1 MQYANENLAIIADD
15 LTGACD
21 TACQFALYG
30 FQPIVVSCLEPNLS
44 TFWRKGFQDG
54 VSAPA
59 HAGERV
65 ERCAYHQ
72 DSESAL
78 LVVNTDSRKAD
89 GRSAARTVAEIART
103 LRRGRCLLFYKK
115 MDSTLKGNWAPE
127 LAAVVTV
134 ARPDLT
140 VVAPAFPVWGRTTV
154 EGFQCSQGKP
164 LFESRP
170 PGSTPGTGTDERE
183 SNLVDRLQTEFG
195 KRVCLFRRPSL
206 KKGPAATAKQMESA
220 RSRGYAFQV
229 FDAIEDDD
237 LKTIVLASCRLD
249 CKLLW
254 TGSAGLARYLPLG
267 WGYSMT
273 SKGAVPRPAVHRPT
287 AAPVLVISGSFNPV
301 NASQLECLLRSGL
314 RLLWVEDE
322 DSANSAQTRAK
333 LDQAC
338 QALQAGIDVAL
349 SVRLNKPIRSA
360 DHMQRLQDA
369 LQFAALHCLQLRPL
383 AGMVLVGGETA
394 MKLYRRAGAAALRMD
409 GEVHPGIPCGRWIG
423 GLLDGQPLVTKA
435 GGFGQA
441 DTLAKAVAFLK
452 GESQPNG
459 EAKARSEDREGQRG
473 RENAAKE
480 HG

>member
-30 FQPIVVSCLEPNLS
+30 FQPIVVSCLDPSLS
-44 TFWRKGFQDG
+44 NFWRKGFPQDG
-54 VSAPA
+54 VGAPA
-59 HAGERV
+59 HAGQPAEGYASH
-65 ERCAYHQ
+65 E
-72 DSESAL
+72 DSEGSV

-89 GRSAARTVAEIART
+89 VRSAAQKVAEIART
-103 LRRGRCLLFYKK
+103 LLRRRCLLFYKK
-115 MDSTLKGNWAPE
+115 MDSTLKGNWAAE
-127 LAAVVTV
+127 LAAVIKV

-140 VVAPAFPVWGRTTV
+140 VVAPAFPAWGRTTV
-154 EGFQCSQGKP
+154 EGFQCNQGKS
-164 LFESRP
+164 LFESRLP
-170 PGSTPGTGTDERE
+170 VSASGKATEERE
-183 SNLVDRLQTEFG
+183 PNLVDRLQTEFG

-206 KKGPAATAKQMESA
+206 KKGPAVTAKQMESA

-267 WGYSMT
+267 WGYAMT

-287 AAPVLVISGSFNPV
+287 AAPVLVISGSFNPA
-301 NASQLECLLRSGL
+301 NASQLECLLQSGVS
-314 RLLWVEDE
+314 LLWIEDE

-333 LDQAC
+333 LDQVC
-338 QALQAGIDVAL
+338 QALQAGIDVAV
-349 SVRLNKPIRSA
+349 SVRLNKPVRSA
-360 DHMQRLQDA
+360 DDMQRLQDA
-369 LQFAALHCLQLRPL
+369 LQFTALQCLQLRPL

-394 MKLYRRAGAAALRMD
+394 MKLYRGAGATALRME
-409 GEVHPGIPCGRWIG
+409 GEVQPGIPCSRWIG

-452 GESQPNG
+452 GE
-459 EAKARSEDREGQRG
+459 
-473 RENAAKE
+473 
-480 HG
+480 